1 MRPEKLAAVL
11 GITVEDLAT
20 VTGLS
25 SRIVVGERWWAARN
39 VQTRL
44 REVVRILDQ
53 VLGRCGSLSRAYAWY
68 RSEPVPSLGDMTA
81 EALVKAG
88 KGNLVSQYLD
98 RIADGGYT

>member
-1 MRPEKLAAVL
+1 MRPEKLAAIL
-11 GITVEDLAT
+11 GISVEDLAR
-20 VTGLS
+20 VTGLPS
-25 SRIVVGERWWAARN
+25 KAVGGESRWGARN
-39 VQTRL
+39 VQVRL

-68 RSEPVPSLGDMTA
+68 RSEPVPSLGYMTA
-81 EALVKAG
+81 EALVKVG